1 MEKPTENNSSTDQDI
16 KAWYKSVLDDTVQE
30 MIRLKVVSGVAIE
43 ATPVWAAPKLI
54 LIAKVWIAS
63 QKNRFIWTISGPGVV
78 TDHIPGKLA
87 TTPKAVA
94 NHFALKWQANAEQLR
109 EMAANRPMSADGR
122 AGLRAQADKLVRT
135 AESLFDLTTQEQ
147 LWK

>member
-1 MEKPTENNSSTDQDI
+1 MEDNASTDQDI
-16 KAWYKSVLDDTVQE
+16 KAWYKSVLDETVQE
-30 MIRLKVVSGVAIE
+30 MIRLQVLSGVAIE

-54 LIAKVWIAS
+54 LIAKVWNAS
-63 QKNRFIWTISGPGVV
+63 QKSRFIWTISGPGVA

-87 TTPKAVA
+87 TNPKDVA

-109 EMAANRPMSADGR
+109 QLAENKPMSAEGR

-135 AESLFDLTTQEQ
+135 AESLFDLTTQEHM
-147 LWK
+147 WK